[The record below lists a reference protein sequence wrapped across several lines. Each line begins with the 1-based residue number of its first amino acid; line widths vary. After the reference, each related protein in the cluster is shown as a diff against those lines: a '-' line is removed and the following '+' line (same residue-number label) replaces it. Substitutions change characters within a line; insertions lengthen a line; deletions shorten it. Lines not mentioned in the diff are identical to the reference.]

1 VSIADY
7 SELLIEVAQR
17 SGQADLPQRGKMLVG
32 MLEVYLNKKLR
43 TADQEASATVTADA
57 NGDASLPTDR
67 IEIKGVYYDDV
78 RVPRRTFSDVEVD
91 FSGWGWYSEG
101 DTLKS
106 TLDGRELEIRYYQA
120 IPSLHTNGTNWLLTN
135 EPEIYL
141 TGLLWQA
148 RMKEG
153 DIEQAAVARGYLDGL
168 IAELEI
174 QDRRKRRGHTE
185 IDMGGK
191 NYERGNDFTI
201 TA

>member
-1 VSIADY
+1 MSIADY